1 MELRAVV
8 VGCGGIA
15 QGKHLPALAKIP
27 DVQLV
32 GFCDLVRERAEKA
45 AKEYGIDGAR
55 VSTDY
60 REILD
65 MDADMV
71 YVLTTNNAHA
81 EITIAA
87 LQAGKHV
94 MCEKPMAISSQ
105 QAQSMVDAAHAAKK
119 ILAIGYQNRFRPDVQ
134 YLKQLCEADE
144 FGHIYFAKAL
154 AVRRRAVPTWGSFL
168 SKAKQ
173 GGGPLIDIGTHALDL
188 TLWMMNNYRPRSV
201 MGTSYRELA
210 DEPHPAN
217 TWGTWDPK
225 EFTVEDSAFGFI
237 QMENG
242 ATIIL
247 ESSWALNTLQV
258 GEAKTVL
265 CGTKAGADLLDG
277 LRVNGERLGRL
288 YTFQPDLKTGGAA
301 FFTGNT
307 DQDAGTAEALNFV
320 EAVKG
325 EAEPVVKP
333 EEALMVTRIL
343 EAIYQ
348 SAESGQLVSMHNA

>member
-15 QGKHLPALAKIP
+15 RGKHLPALAKMP
-27 DVQLV
+27 EVKLV
-32 GFCDLVRERAEKA
+32 GFCDLVQERAETA
-45 AKEYGIDGAR
+45 AKKYGVDDAR
-55 VSTDY
+55 IATDY
-60 REILD
+60 REVID

-81 EITIAA
+81 EISVAA

-105 QAQSMVDAAHAAKK
+105 QAQAMVDAAEATDK

-168 SKAKQ
+168 SKVKQ

-210 DEPHPAN
+210 DQSHPAN
-217 TWGTWDPK
+217 AWGTWDPK

-237 QMENG
+237 KMEDG

-258 GEAKTVL
+258 GEAQTVL
-265 CGTKAGADLLDG
+265 CGTKAGGDLLNG
-277 LRVNGERLGRL
+277 VRVNGERLGRL
-288 YTFQPDLKTGGAA
+288 YTLEPDLKTGGAA
-301 FFTGNT
+301 FFTG
-307 DQDAGTAEALNFV
+307 DKDEDAGTAEARNFV

-333 EEALMVTRIL
+333 EQALMVTRIL

-348 SAESGQLVSMHNA
+348 SSESGQPVYLQ